1 MIAIR
6 DNVSI
11 ITEVGKIEFN
21 EKLQTLRKEKNL
33 TQEQL
38 AELLFVSRT
47 AISKWESGRGYPS
60 IESLKML
67 SIFFNVSIDDLLS
80 GEEIISVAQNENQ
93 EKTDKMRSLIFG
105 IVDLMTSLLFVL
117 PIFGMQE
124 ADMIFSVSLLELHKS
139 ASVTAYLHFLAIVL
153 TTAAGIFELALQNIK
168 SVYRSKIGKIIS
180 MSLTVFCLLV
190 FVLSRQ
196 PYPGVFMIFM
206 LITKGL
212 IYSEKLFRNR

>member
-1 MIAIR
+1 M
-6 DNVSI
+6 
-11 ITEVGKIEFN
+11 EFN

-80 GEEIISVAQNENQ
+80 GEEIISVAQNETQ

-139 ASVTAYLHFLAIVL
+139 ASVTAYLHFLAIGL

-206 LITKGL
+206 LITKGV